1 MLSASPVETTSRV
14 SPWSREYSLMAEHVC
29 CWERDSPVTDQE
41 GRETERESLSVD
53 VLLTATCLCS
63 TWLSSRRV
71 GNSRITSSCWEL
83 TNMNTKSKYCF
94 DSWNSMCLVAMMKWW
109 LTFIFAILQRVWTHQ
124 WAQHLR
130 LVTESIYVLICGH
143 LITSIT
149 IAKAASAN
157 TSLGVAHYLS
167 RQSLI

>member
-14 SPWSREYSLMAEHVC
+14 SPWSREYSPTAEHVC

-71 GNSRITSSCWEL
+71 GNSGIASSCWEF
-83 TNMNTKSKYCF
+83 TNVNTKSKHCF
-94 DSWNSMCLVAMMKWW
+94 DSWNCMCLVAMIQVVTNIYICNTPEGLNPPMGSTPPFGYWVNLCLDLW
-109 LTFIFAILQRVWTHQ
+109 PSY
-124 WAQHLR
+124 HL
-130 LVTESIYVLICGH
+130 SND
-143 LITSIT
+143 S
-149 IAKAASAN
+149 
-157 TSLGVAHYLS
+157 
-167 RQSLI
+167 